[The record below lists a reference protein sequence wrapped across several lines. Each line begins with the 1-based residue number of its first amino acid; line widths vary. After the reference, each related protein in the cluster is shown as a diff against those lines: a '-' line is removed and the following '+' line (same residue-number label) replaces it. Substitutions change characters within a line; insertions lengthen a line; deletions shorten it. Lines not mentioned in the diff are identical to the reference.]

1 MLCLLMTQAGIVVA
15 AETLHDPSRKPEDW
29 AHPIAPAAPDSNNP
43 YAERRNLVRAQ
54 EEAEQL
60 QPPQRQQIALPPPA
74 ALMERPAGIPNA
86 VIPNTQ
92 AVQTVTPVI
101 PAPPQIVADSAPQ
114 AATQVTAA
122 EPAEPAQP
130 ETRTEIVARSPDP
143 IIRKAK
149 FHFVP
154 PADAQ
159 PVESPS
165 PTNLAELAPS
175 AGPDPN
181 TLVPLIP
188 SPDQLSQG
196 APIEP
201 MVISAPPA
209 VAEDASAP
217 QLGSAAVASM
227 LDSLDEPVSA
237 SERPEILP
245 GVAANAKMDKS
256 EPEPSLS
263 SESKRIVTKIPAN
276 IDKPKQAPEGPLNV
290 EHGRDTEYIS
300 ATAPVTGATDTAT
313 HESMGIKIEIKRP
326 AMNLNYELEKA
337 YSALISGQADEAIKI
352 YKNVLSNAPDNKLA
366 LFGLAT
372 TYHRAG
378 QIDLARPL
386 YGKLLALDPDNRDA
400 LNNFLVLLA
409 DESPQEALTQLE
421 KLEER
426 NPAFSPIPAQMA
438 VIYQK
443 LGDSEKASEKMFK
456 AISLAPEN
464 LTYRYNLA
472 IMLDKQNK
480 YDEAA
485 KLYRQILEAHLR
497 GQVIPGEP
505 TKIQERL
512 TFISSNRH

>member
-1 MLCLLMTQAGIVVA
+1 MLCLLVTQAGVAVA
-15 AETLHDPSRKPEDW
+15 AETLHDPSREPENW
-29 AHPIAPAAPDSNNP
+29 AHPVTPAAPDSNNP

-54 EEAEQL
+54 EEVEQL
-60 QPPQRQQIALPPPA
+60 QPPPRQQIALPPPTT
-74 ALMERPAGIPNA
+74 LMERPAGIPDTA
-86 VIPNTQ
+86 IPNTQ
-92 AVQTVTPVI
+92 AAQTVSPAI
-101 PAPPQIVADSAPQ
+101 PAPPQTVADSAPQ
-114 AATQVTAA
+114 AAAQATPT
-122 EPAEPAQP
+122 EPANPVQT

-143 IIRKAK
+143 IIRKTK

-159 PVESPS
+159 PAENPS
-165 PTNLAELAPS
+165 PRNLAELAPS

-188 SPDQLSQG
+188 SPDQLPQG

-209 VAEDASAP
+209 VAAVDTSAP

-227 LDSLDEPVSA
+227 LDSLDEPVST

-245 GVAANAKMDKS
+245 GVTGSPPDKS
-256 EPEPSLS
+256 EPEPALS
-263 SESKRIVTKIPAN
+263 SESKKIVTKIPAN
-276 IDKPKQAPEGPLNV
+276 IDKPKKAPEGPLNV

-300 ATAPVTGATDTAT
+300 ATASATGPTDTAT

-326 AMNLNYELEKA
+326 VMNLNYELEKA
-337 YSALISGQADEAIKI
+337 YNALISGQADEAIKI
-352 YKNVLSNAPDNKLA
+352 YKNVLANAPDNKLA

-409 DESPQEALTQLE
+409 DESPQEALAQLE

-472 IMLDKQNK
+472 IMLDKQHK

-497 GQVIPGEP
+497 GQVIPGDS